1 MQIGLLRGVSYV
13 SYFRY
18 TINAFVSLQY
28 AQRDDGC
35 GVMPVITPQER
46 AAAYTAM
53 QARSFSDSRTSVS
66 TACLRPLR

>member
-1 MQIGLLRGVSYV
+1 MQIGLLRGLSYI

-46 AAAYTAM
+46 AAAYAAM
-53 QARSFSDSRTSVS
+53 QVRSSLIS
-66 TACLRPLR
+66 APIHLKL